1 MEGSII
7 VRDIKVLVV
16 DDNMVNVMV
25 LATMLERYG
34 IKADTAE
41 SGMEAVERVRS
52 VLYDVVLMDTLCLEW
67 MVLKQQGR

>member
-1 MEGSII
+1 MEVYMEGSII

-16 DDNMVNVMV
+16 DDNMVNIMV

-41 SGMEAVERVRS
+41 SGM
-52 VLYDVVLMDTLCLEW
+52 
-67 MVLKQQGR
+67 